1 MKLTLIALRYS
12 AGRLEVLCR
21 RKAVTKAEV
30 QFPHLQLSEF
40 EDGRNQM
47 TDYILSLIPNGRLER
62 LFGLALNYAKSDQ
75 VATQTFVALMR
86 TSKNQNGAPADAQ
99 WVAIRGNHSL
109 NKRTLELLDEALIC
123 VKRETLLDSAALHL
137 LDPPF
142 RMQDARQLFSQLWH
156 RRIKPRRFKAWLM
169 KRQTLR
175 RVSPGRYRAREGA
188 HPDWLDP
195 F

>member
-21 RKAVTKAEV
+21 RKTGTKTEV
-30 QFPHLQLSEF
+30 QFPYVQLSEF

-47 TDYILSLIPNGRLER
+47 TGYISSLIPNGRLER
-62 LFGLALNYAKSDQ
+62 LFGLALNYAKADQ
-75 VATQTFVALMR
+75 VATQNFVALIR
-86 TSKNQNGAPADAQ
+86 TSRDQKGDLDDTQ

-109 NKRTLELLDEALIC
+109 NRLSLELLDEALIC

-142 RMQDARQLFSQLWH
+142 RMQNVRQLFSQIWH

-175 RVSPGRYRAREGA
+175 RVSPGRYRAREGS
-188 HPDWLDP
+188 HPHWLDP